1 MDKKKHEEKILKL
14 EKELDE
20 AKKQIEEYKNKYLR
34 SLADY
39 QNFEK
44 RVNQEKDEIRKI
56 ANKSLLLKFLPIL
69 DDLDKAE
76 IFVKDEGLK
85 IIKNKFLQFLK
96 DEGVEEIDLLGKV
109 FDPHLAE
116 AVAIVEGKE
125 DNKIVEVVRKGY
137 RYGDQVLRVAQV
149 KVSKRADDE
158 KTTNDKSENN

>member
-14 EKELDE
+14 EKDLDE

-116 AVAIVEGKE
+116 AVSIVQGKE
-125 DNKIVEVVRKGY
+125 DDKIVEVVRKGY

-149 KVSKRADDE
+149 KVSKRARDE
-158 KTTNDKSENN
+158 KITNDKNENN